1 MVNVVGLGGRGRRL
15 VRVRIRA
22 RILVRITRSVCE
34 VIFGVWRGEGEYWG
48 FWGGHSETLLTS
60 VVDGGVLRRCGTWE
74 DVYMKRKSI

>member
-1 MVNVVGLGGRGRRL
+1 MVSVVGLGGRGRRL

-48 FWGGHSETLLTS
+48 FWGGHSETLLTF
-60 VVDGGVLRRCGTWE
+60 GGGWWSAE
-74 DVYMKRKSI
+74 KMWDVGGCIYEA